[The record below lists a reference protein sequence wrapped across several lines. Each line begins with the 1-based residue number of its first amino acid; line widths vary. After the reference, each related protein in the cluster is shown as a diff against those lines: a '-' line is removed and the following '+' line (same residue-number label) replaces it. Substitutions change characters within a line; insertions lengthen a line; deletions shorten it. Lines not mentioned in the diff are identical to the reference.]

1 MVRDAVVRRA
11 RPADRDAV
19 VRLLRELVGFHEAFG
34 GQDFRLAPGA
44 EEEWKAYI
52 QEHLTKDDRL
62 CLVSEAEGRTVGFL
76 LGEIRQRP
84 GVFMERE
91 YGYISDVFVQEP
103 YRRRGAGKALV
114 EGALKWFEGKRV
126 SRVRLRTDARN
137 ALAAGFWERMGFH
150 TTVLTMDRLL

>member
-1 MVRDAVVRRA
+1 MDKGTLVRRA
-11 RPADRDAV
+11 RAEDRDAV

-44 EEEWKAYI
+44 EAEWKAYV
-52 QEHLTKDDRL
+52 QDHLTGDDRL
-62 CLVSEAEGRTVGFL
+62 CIVCEAAGKTVGFL
-76 LGEIRQRP
+76 LGEVRQRP
-84 GVFMERE
+84 GVFMERD

-103 YRRRGAGKALV
+103 HRRRGAGTALV
-114 EGALKWFEGKRV
+114 EEAVRWFEGKRV
-126 SRVRLRTDARN
+126 SRVRLKTDARN

>member
-1 MVRDAVVRRA
+1 MARDAVVRRA
-11 RPADRDAV
+11 RPEDQEAV
-19 VRLLRELVGFHEAFG
+19 IRLLRELVGFNEAFG

-44 EEEWKAYI
+44 EADWRTYV
-52 QEHLTKDDRL
+52 QDHLTGDDRL
-62 CLVSEAEGRTVGFL
+62 CIVSEVDGAIVGFL

-84 GVFMERE
+84 GVIMERE
-91 YGYISDVFVQEP
+91 YGYISDVFVLEP

-114 EGALKWFEGKRV
+114 EHALGWFGSKRV

-137 ALAAGFWERMGFH
+137 SLAAEFWEHMGFH